1 MSSQTQWIYKE
12 IEQEVTRVS
21 SDLEDLLLQAVDT
34 QRSFGEIQAD
44 SVIADA
50 VHHVEVGLWAA
61 ATDGHG
67 DAEDIATAALCLWTH
82 KNLTPGKLQI
92 VKKEGY
98 ILKCLVLFQQSPQNY
113 LVHSDKRQRR
123 ELRAWN

>member
-1 MSSQTQWIYKE
+1 MFVQTVHMFTRRASSQTQLIYKE

-34 QRSFGEIQAD
+34 KRSFGEIQAD

-50 VHHVEVGLWAA
+50 VHHVEVGLRAA

-82 KNLTPGKLQI
+82 KNGTPEKLLI
-92 VKKEGY
+92 VKREGF
-98 ILKCLVLFQQSPQNY
+98 IKII
-113 LVHSDKRQRR
+113 
-123 ELRAWN
+123 